1 MKNILLVSTFIIA
14 ILNNCL
20 SDPLPSPKEYF
31 GFSIGDDYHLVN
43 YRQTQSYFKKLSEVS
58 DRVRYVNIGK
68 TEEGR
73 DQVMMVI
80 SDSANLNKLAE
91 YKAISQKLAKAEGL
105 TELDAQQMALLGK
118 AVVWIDGG
126 LHADE
131 TAGAHQLIETV
142 WRLVSSNSEE
152 TKRIL
157 HDVIILCVH
166 ANPDGQELV
175 SNWYMREK
183 IPAKRILDRTPKLW
197 EKYAGHDNNRDFFM
211 SALKETAN
219 MNRQMYLEW
228 FPQIVYNHH
237 QYGPPGTIIFIPPYR
252 NPFNYVCD
260 PLVITGIDAL
270 GTAIEQRYLLENKF
284 GATSRSGALYS
295 TWWNGGLRTMPYFH
309 NMVGILTE
317 SVGSPTPT
325 RIPLVL
331 NRQLPNGDLLAPVV
345 PQMWHFKQTIEYEVS
360 ANYAI
365 LDYASRNRQ
374 SLLYSIYRMGLNS
387 IQRGSADNWTIH
399 PSRISEVAN
408 YLDKNSHKSE
418 DAQETET
425 VDILNRRLAS
435 SSYELLHKNEWR
447 DPRGFIIPSNQV
459 DFPTAVKFINTLI
472 QAGIRVE
479 KATDTFVVNGVSYP
493 KNSYIVKTNQ
503 AFRPHILDMFEPQDY
518 PNDFKYPGGPPIK
531 PYDSTGWTLAFE
543 MGVHFVRV
551 LDDFNGPFKTLTYGV
566 LEEPI
571 SFKVVNEQQTVGYLI
586 SHKINDS
593 FIIINRLL
601 KRNQK
606 VYWLEHGK
614 LGDGTIYVPR
624 TKESEFIVQ
633 DSAQTLGVEVENTS
647 QVPHARALLIKPNR
661 IALWDK
667 FGGSIPSGWMR
678 YILEKY
684 EFPFDLVFSK
694 EIDLGNL
701 NKKFDLII
709 FPTAA
714 IPSIK
719 ADVNHSTVDAVNYA
733 IKEPADSK
741 IPDEYR
747 SWLGS
752 ITVNKSIP
760 KINEFIMKGGSVVA
774 IGTSTNLAYD
784 LNIPLE
790 NALLV
795 KTAKGSELL
804 SSEKFYVPGSILTAT
819 VNNNDPMAWGLDRS
833 VDFYYDNNP
842 IFKKSVSIIP
852 VVTFETDKPLKSG
865 WGWGQ
870 LYLKD
875 SVLVGRTNIGLGKL
889 YLIGSDITF
898 RAQTHGTFKLLFNAL
913 YLNSNYVDL

>member
-374 SLLYSIYRMGLNS
+374 SLLY
-387 IQRGSADNWTIH
+387 
-399 PSRISEVAN
+399 
-408 YLDKNSHKSE
+408 
-418 DAQETET
+418 
-425 VDILNRRLAS
+425 
-435 SSYELLHKNEWR
+435 
-447 DPRGFIIPSNQV
+447 
-459 DFPTAVKFINTLI
+459 
-472 QAGIRVE
+472 
-479 KATDTFVVNGVSYP
+479 
-493 KNSYIVKTNQ
+493 
-503 AFRPHILDMFEPQDY
+503 
-518 PNDFKYPGGPPIK
+518 
-531 PYDSTGWTLAFE
+531 
-543 MGVHFVRV
+543 
-551 LDDFNGPFKTLTYGV
+551 
-566 LEEPI
+566 
-571 SFKVVNEQQTVGYLI
+571 
-586 SHKINDS
+586 
-593 FIIINRLL
+593 
-601 KRNQK
+601 
-606 VYWLEHGK
+606 
-614 LGDGTIYVPR
+614 
-624 TKESEFIVQ
+624 
-633 DSAQTLGVEVENTS
+633 
-647 QVPHARALLIKPNR
+647 
-661 IALWDK
+661 
-667 FGGSIPSGWMR
+667 
-678 YILEKY
+678 
-684 EFPFDLVFSK
+684 
-694 EIDLGNL
+694 
-701 NKKFDLII
+701 
-709 FPTAA
+709 
-714 IPSIK
+714 
-719 ADVNHSTVDAVNYA
+719 
-733 IKEPADSK
+733 
-741 IPDEYR
+741 
-747 SWLGS
+747 
-752 ITVNKSIP
+752 
-760 KINEFIMKGGSVVA
+760 
-774 IGTSTNLAYD
+774 
-784 LNIPLE
+784 
-790 NALLV
+790 
-795 KTAKGSELL
+795 
-804 SSEKFYVPGSILTAT
+804 
-819 VNNNDPMAWGLDRS
+819 
-833 VDFYYDNNP
+833 
-842 IFKKSVSIIP
+842 
-852 VVTFETDKPLKSG
+852 
-865 WGWGQ
+865 
-870 LYLKD
+870 
-875 SVLVGRTNIGLGKL
+875 
-889 YLIGSDITF
+889 
-898 RAQTHGTFKLLFNAL
+898 
-913 YLNSNYVDL
+913 